1 MVYKQIDA
9 LLVLCMALSREELEH
24 LQKIDIPLVVVGGHV
39 EGCAYIGI
47 DDYEAASTAVRHLI
61 GLGHQDIALL
71 HGDDETD
78 LNFDVPRVRI
88 KAFQDVMAQSGLDVR
103 PEWDEWGDFTVR
115 SGQDA
120 FQRLWDRPGPKPTAI
135 FCASDEMAMGVL
147 FEARRAGVRIP
158 EELSVVGIDD
168 HEFSAA
174 VGLTTV
180 GQRPDEQAE
189 LGTKMLLDEL
199 DGIAGAVRST
209 VAPHRLIVR
218 DTTAAPQLAAP
229 LAPASGQGSRRTV
242 QAAKIAPGFG
252 AGGAGSG
259 SAGQLPD
266 RNPAGGKPTVGGGRS
281 GHVTLGE
288 ALDAQP
294 HVQRGIVRV
303 DLVRHR
309 AVIKLHDRLGVEEFQ
324 PLGELGQV
332 LQHVQVRGGEGQMG
346 DGVPDPLQRRAD
358 RRPDAHRDNPAA
370 GLHHVR
376 GIRFLEQAEPAE
388 RDAPGRR
395 PGVDPADPLARLHL
409 VDAFLVPVPLFLRD
423 QQLGQ
428 RAVDPLHQ
436 GVGGQP
442 GAEHQLARAVQQR
455 GRQDLFV
462 GAAVGPAVDAA
473 VVERRLDGRCG
484 RRRNR

>member
-1 MVYKQIDA
+1 MLAALPRIADKGNTVARTTDRAQRGGHSGVSIEDVAAAAGVSTATVSRAVRGLPRVSPATREKILVIAEALGYVASSSASGLATGRTRTIGVLAPFVSRWFFSKAIEGADRELHGRQYNLSLFNLGGHGSHRERLFSKTMVYKQIDA

-120 FQRLWDRPGPKPTAI
+120 FRRLWSRPGPKPTAI

-158 EELSVVGIDD
+158 EDLSVVGIDD

-218 DTTAAPQLAAP
+218 DTTAAPQLATP
-229 LAPASGQGSRRTV
+229 LAPASG
-242 QAAKIAPGFG
+242 PG
-252 AGGAGSG
+252 AG
-259 SAGQLPD
+259 
-266 RNPAGGKPTVGGGRS
+266 
-281 GHVTLGE
+281 
-288 ALDAQP
+288 
-294 HVQRGIVRV
+294 
-303 DLVRHR
+303 
-309 AVIKLHDRLGVEEFQ
+309 
-324 PLGELGQV
+324 
-332 LQHVQVRGGEGQMG
+332 
-346 DGVPDPLQRRAD
+346 
-358 RRPDAHRDNPAA
+358 
-370 GLHHVR
+370 
-376 GIRFLEQAEPAE
+376 
-388 RDAPGRR
+388 
-395 PGVDPADPLARLHL
+395 LA
-409 VDAFLVPVPLFLRD
+409 
-423 QQLGQ
+423 
-428 RAVDPLHQ
+428 
-436 GVGGQP
+436 
-442 GAEHQLARAVQQR
+442 
-455 GRQDLFV
+455 
-462 GAAVGPAVDAA
+462 
-473 VVERRLDGRCG
+473 
-484 RRRNR
+484 

>member
-1 MVYKQIDA
+1 MARTTDRAQRGGHSGVSIEDVAAAAGVSTATVSRAVRGLPRVSPATREKILVIAEALGYVASSSASGLATGRTRTIGVLAPFVSRWFFSKAIEGADRELHGRQYNLSLFNLGGHGSHRERLFSKTMVYKQIDA

-120 FQRLWDRPGPKPTAI
+120 FRRLWSRPGPKPTAI

-158 EELSVVGIDD
+158 EDLSVVGIDD
-168 HEFSAA
+168 HEFSAI

-218 DTTAAPQLAAP
+218 DTTAAPLLAEP
-229 LAPASGQGSRRTV
+229 LAPASGPV
-242 QAAKIAPGFG
+242 
-252 AGGAGSG
+252 
-259 SAGQLPD
+259 
-266 RNPAGGKPTVGGGRS
+266 
-281 GHVTLGE
+281 
-288 ALDAQP
+288 
-294 HVQRGIVRV
+294 
-303 DLVRHR
+303 
-309 AVIKLHDRLGVEEFQ
+309 
-324 PLGELGQV
+324 
-332 LQHVQVRGGEGQMG
+332 
-346 DGVPDPLQRRAD
+346 
-358 RRPDAHRDNPAA
+358 A
-370 GLHHVR
+370 GL
-376 GIRFLEQAEPAE
+376 P
-388 RDAPGRR
+388 
-395 PGVDPADPLARLHL
+395 
-409 VDAFLVPVPLFLRD
+409 
-423 QQLGQ
+423 
-428 RAVDPLHQ
+428 
-436 GVGGQP
+436 
-442 GAEHQLARAVQQR
+442 
-455 GRQDLFV
+455 
-462 GAAVGPAVDAA
+462 
-473 VVERRLDGRCG
+473 
-484 RRRNR
+484 